1 MCGSFSLLHICKTC
15 QIEELEPSLYI
26 TYIDDVKVLS
36 FYTYDKI
43 KILLHTK
50 HTDIGYYIL
59 NILASI
65 AMKKFAMNFEYTSK
79 IAVVGIDDHN
89 GHGYS
94 HTAILVKFLK
104 SKVLI
109 PHFNIL
115 RSQSTY
121 SYSSKTVKQRE
132 SNPRNFIYHDI
143 KLNEIILID
152 DIITTGKTLQEAMLL
167 LKQNNKKVLFC
178 VTLAKAKL

>member
-65 AMKKFAMNFEYTSK
+65 AMKK
-79 IAVVGIDDHN
+79 IC
-89 GHGYS
+89 
-94 HTAILVKFLK
+94 
-104 SKVLI
+104 
-109 PHFNIL
+109 
-115 RSQSTY
+115 
-121 SYSSKTVKQRE
+121 
-132 SNPRNFIYHDI
+132 
-143 KLNEIILID
+143 NE
-152 DIITTGKTLQEAMLL
+152 
-167 LKQNNKKVLFC
+167 F
-178 VTLAKAKL
+178 